1 MYRPLELGLVSR
13 HSSLFGDQRSAQDN
27 FTFECTNGWFDL
39 IAANLKLVERYAEL
53 ERLKVEITQVKEKFG
68 LLRVYHRG
76 GDDVVDR
83 LLDIAELVSAGICEI
98 CGAQGSVAE
107 HKGWLRARCHLHREM
122 SECDSIL
129 SSKQGYIDSYGKCV
143 ALLLWFFNGNS
154 VRWTHQECV
163 GLGNRRPSELLASTE
178 GCEEVYT
185 LIRKLENG
193 VML

>member
-13 HSSLFGDQRSAQDN
+13 YSSLFSDQRSVQDD

-83 LLDIAELVSAGICEI
+83 LLDIAELVSAGICEA
-98 CGAQGSVAE
+98 CGAQGSVTE
-107 HKGWLRARCHLHREM
+107 HQGWLRARCHLHVEI
-122 SECDSIL
+122 SEPDSVL
-129 SSKQGYIDSYGKCV
+129 SSKRGYIDSYAKCV
-143 ALLLWFFNGNS
+143 
-154 VRWTHQECV
+154 
-163 GLGNRRPSELLASTE
+163 
-178 GCEEVYT
+178 
-185 LIRKLENG
+185 
-193 VML
+193 